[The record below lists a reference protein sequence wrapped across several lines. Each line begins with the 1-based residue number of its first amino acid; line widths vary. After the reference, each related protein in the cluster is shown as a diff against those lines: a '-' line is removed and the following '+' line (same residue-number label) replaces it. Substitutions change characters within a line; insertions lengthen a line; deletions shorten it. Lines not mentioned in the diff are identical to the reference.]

1 MNEETPT
8 TTAPV
13 TAPVAAP
20 VTAVQPKK
28 KRTGCIV
35 ATVILVLLLCCCLA
49 SGAVIWPLVSIYMGA
64 SNPKPVDLGVKYTQA
79 ELASI
84 SKKTGIAIDTGYGQ
98 PNTGTALFYAGTK
111 QVNAALTEA
120 EFSAY
125 LNYLNSPRVPIKEV
139 QVKIENKNQAQISTL
154 VTYQD
159 HSYPVLATV
168 TGTIKGAAATGSF
181 QIIKINGFTIP
192 PQYRDMV
199 TKFVLELI
207 NSRLARV
214 TGLNITRFEFQRGH
228 LIIEGTFPAKAW
240 RAQESNPTVPL
251 VK

>member
-1 MNEETPT
+1 MNEETST
-8 TTAPV
+8 TVTPV
-13 TAPVAAP
+13 TAPVAVA
-20 VTAVQPKK
+20 QPKK

-35 ATVILVLLLCCCLA
+35 ATVILILLLCCCLA
-49 SGAVIWPLVSIYMGA
+49 SAAVIWPLVSIYLGA
-64 SNPKPVDLGVKYTQA
+64 SNPKPVDLGVKYSQA
-79 ELASI
+79 DVASL

-98 PNTGTALFYAGTK
+98 PNTGTAMFYEGTK
-111 QVNAALTEA
+111 QVSAALTQA

-125 LNYLNSPRVPIKEV
+125 LNYLNSPRLPITQV
-139 QVKIENKNQAQISTL
+139 QVKIENKSQAQVSTL
-154 VTYQD
+154 VTYQN

-168 TGTIKGAAATGSF
+168 TGTVKGATATGSF
-181 QIIKINGFTIP
+181 QIIKVAGITIP
-192 PQYRDMV
+192 AQYRDMV

-214 TGLNITRFEFQRGH
+214 NGLNITRFEFQRGH